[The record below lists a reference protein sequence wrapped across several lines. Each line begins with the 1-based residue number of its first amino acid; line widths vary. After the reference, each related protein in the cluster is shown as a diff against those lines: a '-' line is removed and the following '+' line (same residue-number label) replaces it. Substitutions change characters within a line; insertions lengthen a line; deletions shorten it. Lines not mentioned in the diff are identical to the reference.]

1 VSVGRT
7 GNWPSGSSEVV
18 LLPAGLGRARPI
30 DPAWCLVADS
40 DEDLATVESLFCLAD
55 GMIGTRAVLE
65 QGADAH
71 GDPVT
76 AAGIYE
82 PAPDAGERLM
92 TLPSWA
98 DLPLIADIPPGRRV
112 LDLRDGLLIREASV
126 GGATLRTVR
135 FAAGGLP
142 GTAVLVAELSPSL
155 LAGTAFTDA
164 PAEFSLEQGSVFG
177 GGVALSTN
185 TTVGE
190 GTKDLL
196 QVERIASYV
205 TSTRRPPSSR
215 DATNKLRRSR
225 RLGAAGLFAGQRSL
239 WDGRWAEADVEVVG
253 DLESTR
259 SIRAG
264 LFHLRSTVSRR
275 GEAAIAARGLTGP
288 AYAGHVFWDSEA
300 FVVPALAAFDPA
312 AARAALE
319 YRIRRLEPARR
330 RAGRDARSG
339 ARFPWESAHSG
350 DDVTPRFGINQH
362 GEKVAIDTGAME
374 EHVTAAVAWAA
385 WQFATWRGSWSFLR
399 GPGRPL
405 VIETARYWAS
415 RIRHDPSDGRA
426 HIDRV
431 IGPDEYHERVDDS
444 AFTNL
449 MARWNLRRAA
459 ELVERSGDDVD
470 EAAEWRRTA
479 DGLVDNYCVETGR
492 YEQFAGYD
500 GLEPLMASAAGTPP
514 VAADLAL
521 GVKRVQETQIIKQ
534 ADVLMAHFLIP
545 DGVADGSLAPNLDH
559 YLPRTAHGSSL
570 SPAVHATLLARAGRA
585 DEVLDLLRIAAA
597 IDFEDLTGTT
607 AGGLHLANLGGMWQA
622 VVRGFAGLSISG
634 PSDRSLTLAPV
645 LPEPWKELRFRLLW
659 RNARVSVTCLR
670 DAVHIACD
678 RPLTVSV
685 HGTPARVEP
694 PGRWLG

>member
-1 VSVGRT
+1 MQ
-7 GNWPSGSSEVV
+7 
-18 LLPAGLGRARPI
+18 LPAGLGRARPF

-40 DEDLATVESLFCLAD
+40 DEDLAAVESLFCLAD

-65 QGADAH
+65 QGADAD
-71 GDPVT
+71 GAPVT

-82 PAPDAGERLM
+82 PGPDAGERLM

-98 DLPLIADIPPGRRV
+98 DLPLIAHIPPGRRV
-112 LDLRDGLLIREASV
+112 LDLRDGLLIREVSAR
-126 GGATLRTVR
+126 GAMLRTVR

-142 GTAVLVAELSPSL
+142 GTAVLVAEFSPDL
-155 LAGTAFTDA
+155 LADAPFTDV
-164 PAEFSLEQGSVFG
+164 PAEFSLEQSSVFG

-185 TTVGE
+185 TTLGE
-190 GTKDLL
+190 GTDELL
-196 QVERIASYV
+196 LVERMASYV
-205 TSTRRPPSSR
+205 TSSRRPPSTIE
-215 DATNKLRRSR
+215 ATNKLRRSR
-225 RLGAAGLFAGQRSL
+225 RIGAAGLLAGQRSL
-239 WDGRWAEADVEVVG
+239 WDGRWVEADVEVVG
-253 DLESTR
+253 DIASTR
-259 SIRAG
+259 SLRAS

-275 GEAAIAARGLTGP
+275 GETAIAARGLSGP
-288 AYAGHVFWDSEA
+288 AYAEHVFWDCEA

-319 YRIRRLEPARR
+319 YRIRRLEAARR
-330 RAGRDARSG
+330 RAGRDGRSG

-350 DDVTPRFGINQH
+350 DDVTPKFGINRQ
-362 GEKVAIDTGAME
+362 GEKVAIHTGDME

-385 WQFATWRGSWSFLR
+385 WQYATWRGSSSVDRAAHWSS
-399 GPGRPL
+399 RP
-405 VIETARYWAS
+405 ARYWAS
-415 RIRHDPSDGRA
+415 RIRHDHSDGRA
-426 HIDRV
+426 HIDQV
-431 IGPDEYHERVDDS
+431 IGPDEYHEPVDDNT
-444 AFTNL
+444 FTNL

-459 ELVERSGDDVD
+459 ELVERSGDDDD

-479 DGLVDNYCVETGR
+479 DDLVDNYCVETGR

-500 GLEPLMASAAGTPP
+500 GLEPLMASAVGTPP

-521 GVKRVQETQIIKQ
+521 GVERVQETQIIKQ

-545 DGVADGSLAPNLDH
+545 DGVAEGSLAPNLDH

-570 SPAVHATLLARAGRA
+570 SPAVHAALLARAGRA
-585 DEVLDLLRIAAA
+585 DEALDLFRIAAA

-645 LPEPWKELRFRLLW
+645 LPEPWKELRFRLRW
-659 RNARVSVTCLR
+659 RNARVSVTSAGCCPDRLR
-670 DAVHIACD
+670 PPDD
-678 RPLTVSV
+678 GERPRDLNDSSSRAFSV
-685 HGTPARVEP
+685 P
-694 PGRWLG
+694 